1 MGKLKE
7 HYHDEIS
14 RGLHMDDMVDADY
27 RYDLHKEQLA
37 IAGIPENV
45 EQYEA
50 DRAEAEKAHIE
61 EMILEEEYY
70 ENLAEQHS
78 FQTFFER
85 TGHYPI

>member
-7 HYHDEIS
+7 HFHDEIT

-37 IAGIPENV
+37 MDGIPEDV

-50 DRAEAEKAHIE
+50 DRAEAEKAHAE
-61 EMILEEEYY
+61 EIISEEEYY
-70 ENLAEQHS
+70 LNLAEQHK
-78 FQTFFER
+78 FMATFET
-85 TGHYPI
+85 TGHYPM